1 MISYI
6 IFLINLS
13 EIIFIFTDFQCF
25 FIDKNFIKDILD
37 FIVIVKYAIYV
48 FFKYISIQIHYYYL
62 IIYTIFVLPHVP
74 FLLFILKY
82 FYVIKRSVVWYIRY
96 LKFISK
102 KRKWWK
108 LYYKFHRIYH
118 FKVLFFILFFVLFVL
133 MWRRRHTYLKRSF
146 IIRLV
151 FFYFLA
157 IYLSDIFVVLFDYST
172 VGYLLALFISFL
184 MVFITLN

>member
-13 EIIFIFTDFQCF
+13 EIIFVFTDFQCF

-48 FFKYISIQIHYYYL
+48 FFKYISIQLHYYYL

-82 FYVIKRSVVWYIRY
+82 FYVIKRSAV
-96 LKFISK
+96 
-102 KRKWWK
+102 
-108 LYYKFHRIYH
+108 
-118 FKVLFFILFFVLFVL
+118 
-133 MWRRRHTYLKRSF
+133 
-146 IIRLV
+146 
-151 FFYFLA
+151 
-157 IYLSDIFVVLFDYST
+157 
-172 VGYLLALFISFL
+172 
-184 MVFITLN
+184 